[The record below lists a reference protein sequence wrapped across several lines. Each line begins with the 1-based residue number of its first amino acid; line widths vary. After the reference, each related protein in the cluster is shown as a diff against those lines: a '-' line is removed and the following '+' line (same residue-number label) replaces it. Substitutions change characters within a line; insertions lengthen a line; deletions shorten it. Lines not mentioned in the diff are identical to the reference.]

1 MGTETDLTHD
11 LLIQSKYFIAGGCC
25 RFMLSYSSSQVEDA
39 INAAL
44 QECPNMQLYL
54 SSTSGITVPAA
65 VHRIISLYK
74 NGLRYNKCIVS
85 EYAAT
90 EYALLAGPEL
100 ISALYQAIK
109 HDSNP
114 ALDGWLLELWFFAH
128 IRNCDLNCTVKGSSI
143 SFTLPVCG
151 VERFRPTK
159 DDIKQKLSNST
170 SLWLKPL
177 KWNQGGYDAVYCHTK
192 DKVIYI
198 VQITR
203 ATKHTFKVKYFFNL
217 LTSFEA
223 AFPGIAFD
231 VRIIFAVLEE
241 NLQSFQFTSEYEI
254 GNLEK
259 YGIKQNNED
268 KSKHIWILGIQGAPG
283 IGR

>member
-1 MGTETDLTHD
+1 M
-11 LLIQSKYFIAGGCC
+11 
-25 RFMLSYSSSQVEDA
+25 
-39 INAAL
+39 
-44 QECPNMQLYL
+44 
-54 SSTSGITVPAA
+54 
-65 VHRIISLYK
+65 
-74 NGLRYNKCIVS
+74 
-85 EYAAT
+85 
-90 EYALLAGPEL
+90 
-100 ISALYQAIK
+100 ISALYQAVK
-109 HDSNP
+109 NDSNP

-128 IRNCDLNCTVKGSSI
+128 IRKRDLKCTVKGSHN
-143 SFTLPVCG
+143 SFTLPVCD
-151 VERFRPTK
+151 VERFRPAQ

-192 DKVIYI
+192 DKFIYI
-198 VQITR
+198 VQTTR